1 MEESVKVSVVVVT
14 YNHAKYISDAI
25 TSILNQKLD
34 FKMEIV
40 VADDGSTDDTIAIV
54 TKFEQ
59 QYPGKIISLKSAL
72 NKGVRENAFKSKFNV
87 RGEYV
92 AILDGDDYWD
102 YELKLQKQVAFLDE
116 HKDYNGI
123 FHDAK
128 IIHVDDSEKVLFGSK
143 KLYSQNY
150 RFKEIIYPS
159 DLILREIILPSSSAL
174 LRTSAIRDDDFKLI
188 KGNYSFLWKLCC
200 LIIKKSKFYFI
211 NEPWSVYRNHEK
223 GISKS
228 NNHEFR
234 LSHIQFYESLL
245 NDEFYKDYKY
255 ELHHSIA
262 TDYKLLLDSKCDYSE
277 RNKRKIFR
285 KYLWNDILKI
295 LSYRKQ
301 IFAN

>member
-1 MEESVKVSVVVVT
+1 MEESIKVSVVVVT

-25 TSILNQKLD
+25 NSILSQKTD
-34 FKMEIV
+34 FRIEIV
-40 VADDGSTDDTIAIV
+40 VADDGSTDDTSAIISR
-54 TKFEQ
+54 FEQ
-59 QYPGKIISLKSAL
+59 HYPEKIISMKSAQ
-72 NKGVRENAFKSKFNV
+72 NKGVRENAFKSRFNI
-87 RGEYV
+87 RGEYI

-116 HKDYNGI
+116 HKDYNGV
-123 FHDAK
+123 FHDTK
-128 IIHVDDSEKVLFGSK
+128 IIHVDESEKILFGKK

-150 RFKEIIYPS
+150 CFKEIIYPS
-159 DLILREIILPSSSAL
+159 DLILREIILPSSSAM
-174 LRTSAIRDDDFKLI
+174 LRSSVIRDEDFKLI

-211 NEPWSVYRNHEK
+211 NEPWSVYRNHDK

-245 NDEFYKDYKY
+245 IDEFYKDYKY
-255 ELHHSIA
+255 ELYRSIA
-262 TDYKLLLDSKCDYSE
+262 VEYKLLLDSKCDFSG

-285 KYLWNDILKI
+285 KYFWNEFLKI
-295 LSYRKQ
+295 LNYRKQ
-301 IFAN
+301 VFAN